1 MVFCFFFFFIDLD
14 PEFHQDIFSQ
24 DDYHYL
30 NVPVVGSFTVDN
42 TFDCTLKCLRNPCC
56 FSVNLAAYRGAN
68 GKIWCELLS
77 SEKHSNPE
85 KYKRNQTSHHLSTIL
100 EVQHYHYQCYYYS
113 LSLSLSSSSSSASSL
128 SLLQEPITRS
138 EQLPYQAYV
147 TAFLRTSLLLDT
159 FQGTFSR
166 ENRISTM
173 SMSAFEV

>member
-1 MVFCFFFFFIDLD
+1 MCFTVIFAEVPFNDQWKNMDWHEAVPFMTWLCFCGFNCTNLSWAKCNGNQFASLALAIHLMLSYFFFFIELD
-14 PEFHQDIFSQ
+14 SEFRQDIFSQ

-42 TFDCTLKCLRNPCC
+42 AFDCTLKCLRNPCC

-100 EVQHYHYQCYYYS
+100 EV
-113 LSLSLSSSSSSASSL
+113 
-128 SLLQEPITRS
+128 
-138 EQLPYQAYV
+138 
-147 TAFLRTSLLLDT
+147 
-159 FQGTFSR
+159 
-166 ENRISTM
+166 
-173 SMSAFEV
+173 

>member
-1 MVFCFFFFFIDLD
+1 MCFTVIFAAVQFNDQRKNMDWHEAVPFMTWLCFCGFYYTNVSWAKCNGNQLASLALANHLMVFFFIFFFIDLD

-42 TFDCTLKCLRNPCC
+42 AFDCTLKCLRNPCC

-100 EVQHYHYQCYYYS
+100 EV
-113 LSLSLSSSSSSASSL
+113 
-128 SLLQEPITRS
+128 
-138 EQLPYQAYV
+138 
-147 TAFLRTSLLLDT
+147 
-159 FQGTFSR
+159 
-166 ENRISTM
+166 
-173 SMSAFEV
+173 

>member
-1 MVFCFFFFFIDLD
+1 MSCQFASLALANHLMLSCFFFFIGLHS
-14 PEFHQDIFSQ
+14 EFRQDIFSQ

-77 SEKHSNPE
+77 SEKYSNPE

-100 EVQHYHYQCYYYS
+100 EV
-113 LSLSLSSSSSSASSL
+113 
-128 SLLQEPITRS
+128 
-138 EQLPYQAYV
+138 
-147 TAFLRTSLLLDT
+147 
-159 FQGTFSR
+159 
-166 ENRISTM
+166 
-173 SMSAFEV
+173 

>member
-1 MVFCFFFFFIDLD
+1 MEIHGLAWSGPIYDMIVFLWFLLYKSLWAKCNGNQFASLALANHLMLSCFFFFIESDS
-14 PEFHQDIFSQ
+14 EFRQDIFTE

-100 EVQHYHYQCYYYS
+100 EV
-113 LSLSLSSSSSSASSL
+113 
-128 SLLQEPITRS
+128 
-138 EQLPYQAYV
+138 
-147 TAFLRTSLLLDT
+147 
-159 FQGTFSR
+159 
-166 ENRISTM
+166 
-173 SMSAFEV
+173 

>member
-1 MVFCFFFFFIDLD
+1 MCFTVIFAEVPFNDQWKNMDWLEAVPFMTWLCFCGFNCTNLSWAKCNGNQFASLALAIHLMLSYFFFFIELD
-14 PEFHQDIFSQ
+14 SEFRQDIFSQ

-100 EVQHYHYQCYYYS
+100 EV
-113 LSLSLSSSSSSASSL
+113 
-128 SLLQEPITRS
+128 
-138 EQLPYQAYV
+138 
-147 TAFLRTSLLLDT
+147 
-159 FQGTFSR
+159 
-166 ENRISTM
+166 
-173 SMSAFEV
+173 

>member
-1 MVFCFFFFFIDLD
+1 MVKHGLAWSGPIYDTIVFLWFLQISLELPCKCNGNHFASLALANHLMLAFFSFFIELD
-14 PEFHQDIFSQ
+14 SEFRQDIFTE

-100 EVQHYHYQCYYYS
+100 EV
-113 LSLSLSSSSSSASSL
+113 
-128 SLLQEPITRS
+128 
-138 EQLPYQAYV
+138 
-147 TAFLRTSLLLDT
+147 
-159 FQGTFSR
+159 
-166 ENRISTM
+166 
-173 SMSAFEV
+173 

>member
-1 MVFCFFFFFIDLD
+1 MCFTVIFAAVQFNDQRKNMDWHEAVPFMTWLCFCGFYYTNLSGAKCNGNQFASRALANHLMLFCFFFFFIDLD
-14 PEFHQDIFSQ
+14 PEFRQDIFSQ

-42 TFDCTLKCLRNPCC
+42 AFDCTLKCLRNPCC

-100 EVQHYHYQCYYYS
+100 EV
-113 LSLSLSSSSSSASSL
+113 
-128 SLLQEPITRS
+128 
-138 EQLPYQAYV
+138 
-147 TAFLRTSLLLDT
+147 
-159 FQGTFSR
+159 
-166 ENRISTM
+166 
-173 SMSAFEV
+173 